1 MPSINRK
8 QVNNTLRGIDKLRN
22 DVIIS
27 PLPSWTIKAPWT
39 TKAPARRT
47 KGLRDYQRAV
57 PEAL

>member
-1 MPSINRK
+1 
-8 QVNNTLRGIDKLRN
+8 VNNTLRGIDKLRN

-27 PLPSWTIKAPWT
+27 PLPSWT

-47 KGLRDYQRAV
+47 KSLRDYQRAV

>member
-1 MPSINRK
+1 MPSTNRK

-27 PLPSWTIKAPWT
+27 PLPSWT

-47 KGLRDYQRAV
+47 KGDYQRAV